1 MKYLKTGNLS
11 DYGTSGRQF
20 TVNPYGRIT
29 TTSTNSVKLPT
40 GTTAERPQTEIS
52 ANGMIRYNTSLNVLE
67 AYMSGGWEIVKKPAS
82 VAIVKQTI
90 SGFNAETYYGP
101 LTEVPA
107 SINNLI
113 VLVDNVLQ
121 ISTTNFVLEID
132 PAGTSPSRGDD
143 PYPAGTY
150 IRFTGDTP
158 STFEFVPTGIDITIL
173 YGFEL

>member
-11 DYGTSGRQF
+11 DYGASRQF

-29 TTSTNSVKLPT
+29 TNSTNSLKLPT
-40 GTTAERPQTEIS
+40 GTTIQRPQTELLS
-52 ANGMIRYNTSLNVLE
+52 NGMIRYNTSLNVLE
-67 AYMSGGWEIVKKPAS
+67 SYMNGGWETVKKPAS

-90 SGFNAETYYGP
+90 AGFNAETYYGP
-101 LTEVPA
+101 LTQVPA
-107 SINNLI
+107 NIDNLI

-121 ISTTNFVLEID
+121 ISTTNFVLETN

-143 PYPAGTY
+143 LYPAGTY
-150 IRFTGDTP
+150 IRFTGE
-158 STFEFVPTGIDITIL
+158 SLGTFEFVPTGIDITVL

>member
-1 MKYLKTGNLS
+1 MKYLKTGKLS
-11 DYGTSGRQF
+11 DYGTSGQF
-20 TVNPYGRIT
+20 TVNPYGRIIT
-29 TTSTNSVKLPT
+29 NSTNSLKLPT
-40 GTTAERPQTEIS
+40 GTTAQRPQTELS
-52 ANGMIRYNTSLNVLE
+52 SNGMIRYNTNLNVLE
-67 AYMSGGWEIVKKPAS
+67 SYMNGGWEIVKKPAS

-90 SGFNAETYYGP
+90 AGFNAETYYGP
-101 LTEVPA
+101 LTQVPA
-107 SINNLI
+107 NIDNLV

-121 ISTTNFVLEID
+121 ISTTNFVLETD

-143 PYPAGTY
+143 PYPVGTY